1 MINLGSKK
9 NENYYTTNYI
19 KNDEINEIKNCC
31 DGNDLLVISKLYD
44 LKTCLCNDRLNIP
57 FIKQRIDELSAFNKV
72 QNYDYLTN
80 LLCPEKA
87 RGSKVPSQIP
97 IPSCSF
103 QMKNSV
109 TLTTNASGCVALF
122 MNPFFLANETVLGTE
137 SIIPDVSSG
146 GERFFAE
153 YASSVWVNNDV
164 SLNGNN
170 SNDAWSTVNLGQTLP
185 PVYDQYRVVSGS
197 LTVKYIGRLDAVQGE
212 IGGAIFCESVNTFGG
227 KNSGVN
233 PPVPANTAPTRAR
246 DLNKYGNFDY
256 AEDAVYS
263 KRNMTLEGMRL
274 LYFPLDNTY
283 EEFAK
288 VATNQ
293 DIEIDRFSTANWQ
306 EWIQVGKK
314 QNGFNW
320 FFWCRGGPVS
330 SPCFRVDICLNFEC
344 LPSASF
350 LNYMPVTVSPCFLG
364 LDEKKKAILVVQERC
379 ICSPKDE
386 NVYEVTVP
394 SLFIKMMK
402 KFKNGLPGFD
412 RLRACGLIG
421 AVPGLKSGLVLAGS
435 MLQQSMQLD
444 N

>member
-31 DGNDLLVISKLYD
+31 DGNDLLVIAKLYD
-44 LKTCLCNDRLNIP
+44 LKTCLCSDRLNISS
-57 FIKQRIDELSAFNKV
+57 IKQKIDELSAFNKV
-72 QNYDYLTN
+72 QNYDYLSN

-109 TLTTNASGCVALF
+109 TLTTNSSGCVALF
-122 MNPFFLANETVLGTE
+122 MNPFFLANSSVIGTHSAVPE
-137 SIIPDVSSG
+137 LANGD
-146 GERFFAE
+146 RWFAQ
-153 YASSVWVNNDV
+153 YASSVWVNNAN
-164 SLNGNN
+164 SLTGNGPD
-170 SNDAWSTVNLGQTLP
+170 SEWYAVNLGQTLP
-185 PVYDQYRVVSGS
+185 AVYDQYRVVSGS
-197 LTVKYIGRLDAVQGE
+197 LTVRYIGRLDAVQGE
-212 IGGAIFCESVNTFGG
+212 IGGAIFCENVNTFGG
-227 KNSGVN
+227 KNAGSEELL
-233 PPVPANTAPTRAR
+233 PQNTAPTRAR

-274 LYFPLDNTY
+274 LYFPLDNSY

-288 VATNQ
+288 VATDQ
-293 DIEIDRFSTANWQ
+293 DIEIDRFSTEVWQ
-306 EWIQVGKK
+306 EWNQVGKK

-320 FFWCRGGPVS
+320 FFWCRGGPFN

-344 LPSASF
+344 LPSSSF
-350 LNYMPVTVSPCFLG
+350 LNYMPVTVSPCFLS

-421 AVPGLKSGLVLAGS
+421 AIPSLKPGLVLAGS